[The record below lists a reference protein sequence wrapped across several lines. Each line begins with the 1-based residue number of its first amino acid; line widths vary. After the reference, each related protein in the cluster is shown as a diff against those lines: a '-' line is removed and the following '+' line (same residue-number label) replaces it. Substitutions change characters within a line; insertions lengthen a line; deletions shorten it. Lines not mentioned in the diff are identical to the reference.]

1 MSESA
6 DSGGAE
12 PAVPAAPAVLA
23 APARSVILRT
33 EGITKRFRTGK
44 RKVRALRG
52 IDMQVEKGE
61 FVSIMGPSGS
71 GKTTLLTILGCLD
84 KPTEGKMFLDGEDI
98 TAVPESELCNI
109 RRRKI
114 GFVFQTFNLIPYLN
128 ALENVELPMETL
140 EPDAKKRTAKAE
152 ELLKL
157 VGLKKRMTHRPN
169 KLSAGEQQRVAIAR
183 ALANDPA
190 IILADEPT
198 GNLDSRTKQKIM
210 RLLALLNVE
219 RGMTII
225 LVTHD
230 TGVCNRTDRMLW
242 ISDGK
247 LLKKEKKGMNL
258 VRKKLMCPQCHADIR
273 PADERCPKCN
283 MKLAAAPAPAKQ
295 VPELDEEDKEEDE
308 PEDDEDEDEDDEED
322 DDEEEDDDKEKA

>member
-1 MSESA
+1 MSEPPVP
-6 DSGGAE
+6 GGAM
-12 PAVPAAPAVLA
+12 PAVPRPSAGN
-23 APARSVILRT
+23 VILRT

-44 RKVRALRG
+44 RKVRALQG

-84 KPTEGKMFLDGEDI
+84 KPTAGKLYLDGQDI
-98 TAVPESELCNI
+98 TAVPESELCTI

-140 EPDAKKRTAKAE
+140 ESDPKKRTEKAE
-152 ELLKL
+152 ALLKL
-157 VGLKKRMTHRPN
+157 VGLKKRMQHRPN

-210 RLLALLNVE
+210 RLLAQLNVE

-258 VRKKLMCPQCHADIR
+258 VRKRLMCPQCHADLR
-273 PADERCPKCN
+273 PGDERCPKCN
-283 MKLAAAPAPAKQ
+283 MKLQAAPPPSPQ
-295 VPELDEEDKEEDE
+295 EPEEEEFEADEDADEEE
-308 PEDDEDEDEDDEED
+308 EDDEE
-322 DDEEEDDDKEKA
+322 EEEDDGKDD

>member
-1 MSESA
+1 MSEAA
-6 DSGGAE
+6 DSGGALP
-12 PAVPAAPAVLA
+12 PASTAAAQNF
-23 APARSVILRT
+23 ILRT
-33 EGITKRFRTGK
+33 EGITKRFKTGK
-44 RKVRALRG
+44 RKVRALQG
-52 IDMQVEKGE
+52 IEMQVEKGE

-84 KPTEGKMFLDGEDI
+84 KPTGGKMFLDGIDV

-140 EPDAKKRTAKAE
+140 EDSAQKRREKAE
-152 ELLKL
+152 KLLKL
-157 VGLKKRMTHRPN
+157 VGLRKRMSHRPN

-210 RLLALLNVE
+210 RLLSQLNVE

-225 LVTHD
+225 MVTHD

-258 VRKKLMCPQCHADIR
+258 VRKKLMCPQCRSDIQ
-273 PADERCPKCN
+273 PGDERCPKCN
-283 MKLAAAPAPAKQ
+283 MKLHGAPPPK
-295 VPELDEEDKEEDE
+295 PEPNEEEFEADEDAEDEEGDGEK
-308 PEDDEDEDEDDEED
+308 
-322 DDEEEDDDKEKA
+322 DDEEEDEEDEDGDS

>member
-1 MSESA
+1 
-6 DSGGAE
+6 
-12 PAVPAAPAVLA
+12 
-23 APARSVILRT
+23 
-33 EGITKRFRTGK
+33 
-44 RKVRALRG
+44 VRALRG
-52 IDMQVEKGE
+52 VDMQVQKGE
-61 FVSIMGPSGS
+61 FLSIMGPSGS

-84 KPTEGKMFLDGEDI
+84 KPTEGKMFLDGEEV

-114 GFVFQTFNLIPYLN
+114 GFIFQTFNLIPYLN

-140 EPDAKKRTAKAE
+140 EHSAEKRREKAE
-152 ELLKL
+152 KLLKL
-157 VGLKKRMTHRPN
+157 VGLQKRMTHRPN

-210 RLLALLNVE
+210 RLLAQLNVD

-230 TGVCNRTDRMLW
+230 TNVCNRTDRMLW
-242 ISDGK
+242 ISDGRF
-247 LLKKEKKGMNL
+247 LNKEKKGMNL
-258 VRKKLMCPQCHADIR
+258 VRKRLMCPQCRGDVK
-273 PADERCPKCN
+273 PGDERCPSCK
-283 MKLAAAPAPAKQ
+283 MKLGGRPEQSGVGPAG
-295 VPELDEEDKEEDE
+295 EG
-308 PEDDEDEDEDDEED
+308 
-322 DDEEEDDDKEKA
+322 